1 MTTETHGSAQAGDMG
16 RRAARRRAELGL
28 TLEDL
33 AVKTGIDPGYL
44 EYFESNADAR
54 LSAGSTLLLAQALD
68 TTPAAL
74 VGRVEWSAGRGRAG
88 PHPQLQSLTPEQC
101 EAHLSA
107 GGVGRIVFSTDRR
120 GPVAL
125 PVNYEYSNGNVVIST
140 DTAKAHAL
148 ESQQTVSFEIDRID
162 DVMSEG
168 WSVLVTG
175 TARRVDDPDE
185 LLSLAS
191 LDLESWAGGARHA
204 LVAIRPKEIT
214 GRVIVHPVMFVE

>member
-1 MTTETHGSAQAGDMG
+1 MA

-28 TLEDL
+28 SVEEL
-33 AVKTGIDPGYL
+33 AGKTGIDPGYL
-44 EYFESNADAR
+44 KYFESHADAR
-54 LSAGSTLLLAQALD
+54 LSGGSTLLLALALD

-74 VGRVEWSAGRGRAG
+74 TGQVEWQSGRGRAG
-88 PHPQLQSLTPEQC
+88 PHPQLQSLTPDQC
-101 EAHLSA
+101 EAHLGA
-107 GGVGRIVFSTDRR
+107 GGVGRIIFSTDR

-125 PVNYEYSNGNVVIST
+125 PVNYEYSDGNVVIST
-140 DTAKAHAL
+140 DTAKADAL
-148 ESQQTVSFEIDRID
+148 ESQHTVSFEIDRID

-204 LVAIRPKEIT
+204 LVAISPREIT
-214 GRVIVHPVMFVE
+214 GRVIVHPIMSVE

>member
-1 MTTETHGSAQAGDMG
+1 MQAGDMA
-16 RRAARRRAELGL
+16 RRAVRRRAELGL
-28 TLEDL
+28 TVEEL
-33 AVKTGIDPGYL
+33 AGKTGIDPGYL
-44 EYFESNADAR
+44 EYFENNADAR

-74 VGRVEWSAGRGRAG
+74 AGRVEWSAGRGRAG
-88 PHPQLQSLTPEQC
+88 PHPQLQPLTPEQC

-107 GGVGRIVFSTDRR
+107 GGVGRIVFSTDR

-125 PVNYEYSNGNVVIST
+125 PVNYEYSNGDVVIST
-140 DTAKAHAL
+140 DIAKADAL
-148 ESQQTVSFEIDRID
+148 ESQHIVSFEIDRID

-191 LDLESWAGGARHA
+191 LDLQSWAGGARHA
-204 LVAIRPKEIT
+204 LVAISLKEIT
-214 GRVIVHPVMFVE
+214 GRVIVHPVISVE

>member
-28 TLEDL
+28 ALQDL
-33 AVKTGIDPGYL
+33 AGKTGIDPGYL

-68 TTPAAL
+68 ITPAAL

-88 PHPQLQSLTPEQC
+88 PHPQLQPLTPEQC

-107 GGVGRIVFSTDRR
+107 GGVGRIVYSTYR

-125 PVNYEYSNGNVVIST
+125 PVNYQYSDGNVVIST
-140 DTAKAHAL
+140 DIAKADAL
-148 ESQQTVSFEIDRID
+148 ESQHTVSFEIDRID

-204 LVAIRPKEIT
+204 LVAISPKEIT
-214 GRVIVHPVMFVE
+214 GRVIVHPVIFVE

>member
-1 MTTETHGSAQAGDMG
+1 MTTETHGTAQAGDMA
-16 RRAARRRAELGL
+16 RRVARRRAELGL
-28 TLEDL
+28 TVEEL
-33 AVKTGIDPGYL
+33 AGKTGIDPGYL
-44 EYFESNADAR
+44 EYFEKNADAR

-68 TTPAAL
+68 TTSAAL

-88 PHPQLQSLTPEQC
+88 PHPQLQPLEPKQC

-107 GGVGRIVFSTDRR
+107 GGVGRIVFSTDR

-140 DTAKAHAL
+140 DIAKADAL
-148 ESQQTVSFEIDRID
+148 ESQPTVSFEIDRID
-162 DVMSEG
+162 DVLSEG

-204 LVAIRPKEIT
+204 LVAISPKEIT

>member
-1 MTTETHGSAQAGDMG
+1 MA
-16 RRAARRRAELGL
+16 RRAARRRTELGL
-28 TLEDL
+28 TVEEL
-33 AVKTGIDPGYL
+33 AGKTGIDPGYL
-44 EYFESNADAR
+44 EYFENTADAR

-74 VGRVEWSAGRGRAG
+74 VGRAEWSAGRGRAG
-88 PHPQLQSLTPEQC
+88 PHPQLQPLTPEQC

-107 GGVGRIVFSTDRR
+107 GGVGRIVFSTDR
-120 GPVAL
+120 GLVAL

-140 DTAKAHAL
+140 DVAKADSL
-148 ESQQTVSFEIDRID
+148 ESQHTVSFEIDRID

-204 LVAIRPKEIT
+204 LVAISPKEIT
-214 GRVIVHPVMFVE
+214 GRVIVHPVMSVE